1 VPARILIIDDNQSLA
16 ANLRDV
22 LEGARELD
30 VEVALAPDAQRGL
43 AAAQHDA
50 FDVAVVD
57 VKLPDA
63 SGVDLIRP
71 LRAAAPHG
79 EIVLVTG
86 FATVDT
92 AIAALRAG
100 AFAFI
105 LKSFRPEELISTV
118 EQALEKIALKRE
130 REEYERRYRALV
142 DAADVLIVGLDAEGR
157 IALFNRRL
165 CALTGVESDDA
176 IGRLFGEAFLDEAD
190 QKKLSQAFL
199 AARDGD
205 AASEVEVGL
214 RDAVGAIRRVRWH
227 LSGVAPSHPR
237 LRSHGRAGKGTASA
251 GQDRRST
258 TAAHG
263 HAAQDGRD
271 GRPSTRPAPRASA
284 DEVELVYG
292 IGIDVTE
299 RRALERRAADAEA
312 LNAMAPLA
320 LGLAHEIRN
329 PLNAAVLELHLLS
342 RAIDRLAEP
351 SVRDPMKSR
360 VTIVEG
366 EIRRLERLLTEFLE
380 LARPRGPQREPV
392 DLARVVADVVD
403 LEAEALASHQ
413 VVVTR
418 ALEPGCVALGD
429 VEKLKQV
436 VLNLVVNALD
446 VMPEGGTLRVSVA
459 GSASEV
465 WMAFG
470 DTGPGVDPTILAEIF
485 DPFFTTKAAG
495 TGLGL
500 AIVRKIVDQ
509 HAGRVEVDTHKG
521 EGATVR
527 VVLPRHSAKEG
538 AEPGPSGTPALF
550 TST

>member
-1 VPARILIIDDNQSLA
+1 MRARILIVDDNTSLA
-16 ANLRDV
+16 GNLRDV

-30 VEVALAPDAQRGL
+30 VEVALAPNGKQGL
-43 AAAQHDA
+43 AAARRDG

-63 SGVDLIRP
+63 SGLELIAP

-92 AIAALRAG
+92 AMAALRAG

-118 EQALEKIALKRE
+118 AQAVEKISLKRE
-130 REEYERRYRALV
+130 REELERRYRAIV
-142 DAADVLIVGLDAEGR
+142 DAADVLILGLNAEGR
-157 IALFNRRL
+157 VALFNPRL
-165 CALTGVESDDA
+165 SALTGV
-176 IGRLFGEAFLDEAD
+176 G
-190 QKKLSQAFL
+190 
-199 AARDGD
+199 GD
-205 AASEVEVGL
+205 AAIGMPFCETLVDESEQRRFNQPFQGVVEGDAAAEVEVGV

-227 LSGVAPSHPR
+227 LSGV
-237 LRSHGRAGKGTASA
+237 RSGARGGRT
-251 GQDRRST
+251 D
-258 TAAHG
+258 
-263 HAAQDGRD
+263 
-271 GRPSTRPAPRASA
+271 
-284 DEVELVYG
+284 LVYG

-342 RAIDRLAEP
+342 RGIERLSDEAIRE
-351 SVRDPMKSR
+351 PMKRR
-360 VTIVEG
+360 VGIVEA
-366 EIRRLERLLTEFLE
+366 EIGRLGRLLGEFLE
-380 LARPRGPQREPV
+380 LARPRAPHREPV
-392 DLARVVADVVD
+392 DLARVVRDVLD
-403 LEAEALASHQ
+403 LEEEALASHRVE
-413 VVVTR
+413 VVR
-418 ALEPGCVALGD
+418 DLSDDCFALGD

-446 VMPEGGTLRVSVA
+446 VMPDGGVLRA
-459 GSASEV
+459 CASGDAHEV
-465 WMAFG
+465 WLSIA
-470 DTGPGVDPTILAEIF
+470 DTGPGIDPTILAEIF

-509 HAGRVEVDTHKG
+509 HTGRVEVNTRAP
-521 EGATVR
+521 EGTTVR
-527 VVLPRHSAKEG
+527 VRLPRFIPEPVSRPPTGSTPPRG
-538 AEPGPSGTPALF
+538 AGI
-550 TST
+550 